1 MSTFE
6 KLKRFISQEMRMSA
20 VYQPVMLIEL
30 IRNKGRASVAQIAQ
44 SILNRDPSQIEYYSL
59 IVKNMVGKV
68 LTKNR
73 SITEKNGEIYTLKDF
88 ENLSPSESQEL
99 IGLCEKA
106 IIDFEI
112 KRDGSHWDHRR
123 RGRRP
128 VSGTI
133 RYEVLKRAQFRCELC
148 GISAEEK
155 SLEVDH
161 IEPKSK
167 GGADELSNFQAL
179 CFTCNSQKNNR
190 DQTDFRGMGAKYD
203 QRDSSCIFCN
213 LKKETLHEN
222 LLAFVIPDEF
232 PVSEGHSLIIPK
244 RHCSEYFD
252 LAQPEVNAVHSLI
265 IKRQEEL
272 KKSDQSIQGFNI
284 GMNCGEVAGQT
295 VMHCHIHLIPRRHGD
310 VPKPRGG
317 IRNVIPGK
325 GDY

>member
-6 KLKRFISQEMRMSA
+6 KLKRFISKDMRMSA

-30 IRNKGRASVAQIAQ
+30 IKNNGSASVSQIAQ
-44 SILNRDPSQIEYYSL
+44 AILNRDPSQIEYYSL

-73 SITEKNGEIYTLKDF
+73 AITEKHGEIYSLKNFAD
-88 ENLSPSESQEL
+88 LSRSESDDL
-99 IGLCEKA
+99 IRLCEKA
-106 IIDFEI
+106 VGEFEI
-112 KRDGSHWDHRR
+112 KRNGSHWNHRR

-155 SLEVDH
+155 NLEVDH

-167 GGADELSNFQAL
+167 GGADDLSNFQAL
-179 CFTCNSQKNNR
+179 CFTCNSQKNNK

-203 QRDSSCIFCN
+203 HRDPVCVFCN
-213 LKKETLHEN
+213 WQKPFLHEHP
-222 LLAFVIPDEF
+222 LAFVIQDGF
-232 PVSEGHSLIIPK
+232 PISPGHSLIIPK
-244 RHCSEYFD
+244 RHCSQYFE
-252 LAQPEVNAVHSLI
+252 LTQSELNSVHSLI
-265 IKRQEEL
+265 LKRQQEL
-272 KKSDQSIQGFNI
+272 QKSDPSIQGFNI
-284 GMNCGEVAGQT
+284 GMNCGEIAGQT
-295 VMHCHIHLIPRRHGD
+295 IMHSHIHLIPRRLGD
-310 VPKPRGG
+310 VTNPRGG
-317 IRNVIPGK
+317 VRNIFPGK

>member
-30 IRNKGRASVAQIAQ
+30 IKNKGKASVTQIAQ

-59 IVKNMVGKV
+59 IVKNMVGRV

-88 ENLSPSESQEL
+88 QNLSLSESQEL
-99 IGLCEKA
+99 IGLREKA
-106 IIDFEI
+106 ITDFEI
-112 KRDGSHWDHRR
+112 KRDGSHWEHRR

-155 SLEVDH
+155 NLEVDH

-167 GGADELSNFQAL
+167 GGADDISNFQAL

-190 DQTDFRGMGAKYD
+190 DQTDFRGMSAKYEL
-203 QRDSSCIFCN
+203 RDSACIFCN
-213 LKKETLHEN
+213 REKKLHEHT
-222 LLAFVIPDEF
+222 LAYVIRDEF
-232 PVSEGHSLIIPK
+232 PVSEGHSLIIPT

-252 LAQPEVNAVHSLI
+252 LTQSEVNAVHSLI

-272 KKSDQSIQGFNI
+272 KKSDPSIQGFNI

-295 VMHCHIHLIPRRHGD
+295 VMHCHIHLIPRRLGD
-310 VPKPRGG
+310 IPKPRGG
-317 IRNVIPGK
+317 IRNVFPGK